1 MILAQRILGLSLK
14 VLLNHRGSG
23 MNLRF
28 QLIHRVL
35 TREFLSK
42 IKKIRIK
49 PHSIQ
54 IKNQS
59 KEKEISR

>member
-1 MILAQRILGLSLK
+1 MVLTQTIFGLSLK

-23 MNLRF
+23 MNLKF

-42 IKKIRIK
+42 MKKIRIK

-54 IKNQS
+54 ITNQR
-59 KEKEISR
+59 KRNK

>member
-1 MILAQRILGLSLK
+1 MVLTQRIFGLSFK

-59 KEKEISR
+59 KEKEMK

>member
-1 MILAQRILGLSLK
+1 MVLTQRIFGLSLK

-23 MNLRF
+23 MNLKF

-42 IKKIRIK
+42 RKKTRIK
-49 PHSIQ
+49 PHFIQ
-54 IKNQS
+54 RTNQS
-59 KEKEISR
+59 KEK

>member
-1 MILAQRILGLSLK
+1 MVLTQGILGLSLK
-14 VLLNHRGSG
+14 VLLNHRGSD

-28 QLIHRVL
+28 QLIQRVL

-59 KEKEISR
+59 KEKERNK